1 MEENKQNKHP
11 LSLFALRTK
20 RSTGFLIVAFLF
32 FNYPLISIANQPK
45 LFLGIPV
52 LYLYLFIL
60 WITII
65 VISSLI
71 INRNSSNDIPE
82 QLDKKEY

>member
-1 MEENKQNKHP
+1 MKENKQKKHP

-20 RSTGFLIVAFLF
+20 RATGFLIVAFLF

-60 WITII
+60 WIAVI
-65 VISSLI
+65 VISSFI
-71 INRNSSNDIPE
+71 INKNSHDDVSE
-82 QLDKKEY
+82 QPDSTE

>member
-1 MEENKQNKHP
+1 MKENKQKKHP
-11 LSLFALRTK
+11 LSSFALRTK
-20 RSTGFLIVAFLF
+20 RATGFLIAAFLF
-32 FNYPLISIANQPK
+32 FNYPLISIVNQPK

-60 WITII
+60 WIAVI

-71 INRNSSNDIPE
+71 INKNIRE
-82 QLDKKEY
+82 HQY

>member
-1 MEENKQNKHP
+1 MKETKPQKHP

-20 RSTGFLIVAFLF
+20 RATGFLIVAFLF

-60 WITII
+60 WIA
-65 VISSLI
+65 VILISLLI
-71 INRNSSNDIPE
+71 INKNNEP
-82 QLDKKEY
+82 DKTDT